1 MNYLRTGTV
10 LLLAMAFAGCVQDVG
25 SAHGSDAKSIRSLK
39 ARQFEVPDSVGIQ
52 MIRVDAGSFT
62 MGSPKNEPG
71 RKADEAQRKVK
82 IAKPFYV
89 AETEITQ
96 EQYIPVVIPDY
107 KPIFVRAAGWGRSL
121 PELHSGG
128 PFHTASGS
136 IPNSSRHPMEG
147 VTWAKAVEFCEKMTD
162 RERKAKRLPEG
173 YVYRLPTE
181 EEWEYA
187 CRAGTTGR
195 FNVDGAASSFAVAAG
210 QGATSAVT
218 GDRKPNAWGVYDM
231 HGNVYEWCLDSY
243 GQTGMK
249 VARGGCYIT
258 GKLEGRE
265 PDSARDEANLRSA
278 ARGTF
283 SPDFPLPIVGFRVV
297 LAPEKE

>member
-10 LLLAMAFAGCVQDVG
+10 LLLAMVFAGCVQDNG
-25 SAHGSDAKSIRSLK
+25 SAHGPDARSIRSLK
-39 ARQFEVPDSVGIQ
+39 ARQFEVPDSAGIE
-52 MIRVDAGSFT
+52 MIRVDAGNFT
-62 MGSPKNEPG
+62 MGSPKDEPG
-71 RKADEAQRKVK
+71 RKADETQRKVT

-107 KPIFVRAAGWGRSL
+107 EPIFVRAAGWGRSL

-147 VTWAKAVEFCEKMTD
+147 VTWAKAVEFCEKTTE
-162 RERKAKRLPEG
+162 RERKANRLPTG

-195 FNVDGAASSFAVAAG
+195 FNVDGAASSFSVAAG
-210 QGATSAVT
+210 QGVTSEVK

-231 HGNVYEWCLDSY
+231 HGNVYEWCQDSD

-249 VARGGCYIT
+249 IARGGCYIT

-265 PDSARDEANLRSA
+265 PDSARDQANLRSA
-278 ARGTF
+278 ARGKF
-283 SPDFPLPIVGFRVV
+283 APDFPLPIVGFRVV

>member
-1 MNYLRTGTV
+1 MKHSITGTAS
-10 LLLAMAFAGCVQDVG
+10 LLALAFAGCLLYAG
-25 SAHGSDAKSIRSLK
+25 SAHGSGARSIRSLK
-39 ARQFEVPDSVGIQ
+39 AGQFEVPDSVGIQ

-96 EQYIPVVIPDY
+96 EQYIPVVIPEY
-107 KPIFVRAAGWGRSL
+107 EPMFLRAAGWGRSL

-147 VTWAKAVEFCEKMTD
+147 VTWAKAVEFCEKMTE
-162 RERKAKRLPEG
+162 RQRKAGRLPKG

-195 FNVDGAASSFAVAAG
+195 FNVDGAAIRFAVAAG
-210 QGATSAVT
+210 QGATSAVK
-218 GDRKPNAWGVYDM
+218 GERKPNAWGLYDM

-243 GQTGMK
+243 GKTGMK
-249 VARGGCYIT
+249 IARGGCYIT

-265 PDSARDEANLRSA
+265 PDSARDEAHLRSA

-283 SPDFPLPIVGFRVV
+283 DPDFPLPIVGFRVV